1 MMFYKMLCRLRS
13 GLQREKYRSKT
24 IVIAVSAMTFLLC
37 ASSSVIKK
45 KDIRSFYISGT
56 AQGTTYAITYY
67 AENELVAKTG
77 IDSIFNRIDQ
87 SLSIYKPE
95 SLISHFNVSDSG
107 IETDQH
113 FDKVIKKSL
122 EVYRETDGAFD
133 ITVLPLVQAWGF
145 GTEKV
150 DVLPDSALI
159 KSILPC
165 IGSDKL
171 RLKNNRLEKLVSC
184 TKIDVNGIA
193 QGYSVDVVA
202 DFLEANHIL
211 NYLVEVGGEIRVK
224 GRKYPENKPMRIGI
238 ETPSKNEFEKAG
250 IRKVIQLDR
259 GAVTTSGNYRR
270 FRQSGS
276 QKISH
281 IIDPKTGYS
290 AQASLISVTVIAD
303 DAITADGYDNA
314 LLLMGLNKSFEF
326 LETHKNLQAYFI
338 FQKPDGSVS
347 DTATAGFYQYFR

>member
-1 MMFYKMLCRLRS
+1 MRCRHRS
-13 GLQREKYRSKT
+13 GSRGKKYRIKT

-37 ASSSVIKK
+37 AFNSVTQK
-45 KDIRSFYISGT
+45 KDNRPFHISGT
-56 AQGTTYAITYY
+56 AQGTTYAVTYY
-67 AENELVAKTG
+67 AENERITKTG

-95 SLISHFNVSDSG
+95 SLISQFNDADSG

-113 FDKVIKKSL
+113 FDKVIRKSL
-122 EVYRETDGAFD
+122 EVYHETDGAFD

-165 IGSDKL
+165 IGSGKL
-171 RLKNNRLEKLVSC
+171 RLKDNRLEKLVSC

-202 DFLEANHIL
+202 DFLEANHIE
-211 NYLVEVGGEIRVK
+211 NYLVEVGGEIRIK

-250 IRKVIQLDR
+250 IRKVMQLDR

-276 QKISH
+276 KKISH

-290 AQASLISVTVIAD
+290 AQTSIISVTVIAE

-314 LLLMGLNKSFEF
+314 LLLMGLDKSFKF
-326 LETHKNLQAYFI
+326 LEKHKNLQAYFI
-338 FQKPDGSVS
+338 FQKPDGSIS
-347 DTATAGFYQYFR
+347 DTATTGFYPYFR